1 MLSTA
6 HLPGI
11 NQMNDVTHF
20 GAKGDGKTDDT
31 AALQHAIDQT
41 TGLIEFPSGTF
52 LIKKTLVVDLS
63 KKGPMSIRGAAGST
77 SIVMKGPGPAFRLTG
92 SHKGTADP
100 KSWTD
105 KTRLQERFPNITG
118 IEIRGEHPD
127 AVGIELVET
136 AKPTI
141 QNVFIRE
148 CRVGIH
154 VRQRNRDILIAD
166 SHIYNNE
173 DYGLFLD
180 HVNLHQMNIC
190 GCHISYNKAAAIAMI
205 GGDLHNL
212 QFTGND
218 IEYSHSF
225 DLKRPD
231 SADVLIDAR
240 NGIASEITFASN
252 TSQGKASV
260 NGANVRILGRLDQD
274 GFPSARLIAITGNI
288 LGSQSTSIQM
298 QYAQRVTLTGNT
310 IYDGH
315 TAGLSARDCDGLVIA
330 NNVHGWSHQPKS
342 PRPDH
347 YQLENCVGVTITG
360 EVFQNAGGER
370 GEVIRVSKCRDIA
383 LGQLVIRNPKSTGI
397 IVENSSAVAISG
409 CVISAEDRQQLA
421 SSIEITG
428 NSRDILISGNV
439 LAKGMRGDVA
449 GAGEQVTLSGNRSV

>member
-1 MLSTA
+1 
-6 HLPGI
+6 
-11 NQMNDVTHF
+11 MNDVMHF

-41 TGLIEFPSGTF
+41 SGLIDFPSGIF
-52 LIKKTLVVDLS
+52 VIKKTLVVDLG
-63 KKGPMSIRGAAGST
+63 KKGPLSIRGAAGAT
-77 SIVMKGPGPAFRLTG
+77 SIVMKAPGPAFRLIG

-105 KTRLQERFPNITG
+105 KTRLQERFPNVTG

-180 HVNLHQMNIC
+180 HVNLHQMNVC
-190 GCHISYNKAAAIAMI
+190 GCMFSYNKGASIAMI

-231 SADVLIDAR
+231 SSDVLIDAR

-252 TSQGKASV
+252 TIQGKASV
-260 NGANVRILGRLDQD
+260 NGANVRILGRIDQE

-288 LGSQSTSIQM
+288 LGSQSTSVQM
-298 QYAQRVTLTGNT
+298 QFAQRVTLVGNT

-315 TAGLSARDCDGLVIA
+315 TAGLKAKDCDGLVIA
-330 NNVHGWSHQPKS
+330 NNVHGWSHQPKL

-347 YQLENCVGVTITG
+347 YELESCVGVSISG
-360 EVFQNAGGER
+360 EVFQHAGG
-370 GEVIRVSKCRDIA
+370 GEGESTGVIILKNCRDVAI
-383 LGQLVIRNPKSTGI
+383 GQVVIRNPKERGI
-397 IVENSSAVAISG
+397 LIENSSAVTVSG
-409 CVISAEDRQQLA
+409 CT
-421 SSIEITG
+421 ITT
-428 NSRDILISGNV
+428 DIKDNLVAAIKIAGQSKNIAVSGNV
-439 LAKGMRGDVA
+439 LSSGRQGGIA
-449 GAGEQVTLSGNRSV
+449 GANDSVVSTGNRID

>member
-1 MLSTA
+1 
-6 HLPGI
+6 
-11 NQMNDVTHF
+11 MNDVTHF

-252 TSQGKASV
+252 TIQGKASV

>member
-1 MLSTA
+1 
-6 HLPGI
+6 
-11 NQMNDVTHF
+11 MNDVTHF

-180 HVNLHQMNIC
+180 HVNLHQMNVC

-252 TSQGKASV
+252 TIQGKASV

-439 LAKGMRGDVA
+439 LAKGTRGDVA

>member
-77 SIVMKGPGPAFRLTG
+77 SIVMKGPGPAFRMTG

-180 HVNLHQMNIC
+180 HVNLHQMNVC

-252 TSQGKASV
+252 TIQGKASV

-439 LAKGMRGDVA
+439 LAKGTRGDVA

>member
-1 MLSTA
+1 
-6 HLPGI
+6 
-11 NQMNDVTHF
+11 MNNVTHF

-31 AALQHAIDQT
+31 AALQHAIDQSS
-41 TGLIEFPSGTF
+41 GLIEFPSGTF
-52 LIKKTLVVDLS
+52 LIKKTLVVDLT

-77 SIVMKGPGPAFRLTG
+77 SIVMKGPGPAFRLVG

-105 KTRLQERFPNITG
+105 KTRLQERFPNVTG

-127 AVGIELVET
+127 AIGIELIET

-141 QNVFIRE
+141 QNIFIRE

-180 HVNLHQMNIC
+180 HVNLHQMNVC
-190 GCHISYNKAAAIAMI
+190 GCHISYNKGAAIAMI

-218 IEYSHSF
+218 IEYSHSA
-225 DLKRPD
+225 DLKRSD
-231 SADVLIDAR
+231 SSDILIDAR

-252 TSQGKASV
+252 TIQGKASV
-260 NGANVRILGRLDQD
+260 NGANVRILGRIDAE

-288 LGSQSTSIQM
+288 LGSQSTSVQM
-298 QYAQRVTLTGNT
+298 QFAQRVTLTGNT

-315 TAGLSARDCDGLVIA
+315 TAGLKAIDCDGLVIA

-347 YQLENCVGVTITG
+347 YELERCVGVSITG
-360 EVFQNAGGER
+360 EVFQNAGGTE
-370 GEVIRVSKCRDIA
+370 GENTGVICLKDCREVA
-383 LGQLVIRNPKSTGI
+383 LGQLVIRNPRKRGI
-397 IVENSSAVAISG
+397 RIENSSVITVSG
-409 CVISAEDRQQLA
+409 CTITTDRKEELSA
-421 SSIEITG
+421 SIELTG
-428 NSRDILISGNV
+428 QSTDIVVSGNV
-439 LAKGMRGDVA
+439 LAAGRRGSVA
-449 GAGEQVTLSGNRSV
+449 GLNETVVVSGNRVV